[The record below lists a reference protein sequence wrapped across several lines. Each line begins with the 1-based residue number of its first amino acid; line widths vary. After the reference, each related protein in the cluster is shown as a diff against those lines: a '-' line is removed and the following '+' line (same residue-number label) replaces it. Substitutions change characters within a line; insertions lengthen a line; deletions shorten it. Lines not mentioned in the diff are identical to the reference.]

1 MIENEPTNPTSN
13 DPQTAESPE
22 ESSALMNSPEPQGFL
37 SNLWKEWIKPFL
49 MVAVVVF
56 SFRSAVADWN
66 DVPTGSMRPSIIEGD
81 RIFVN
86 KMAYDLKFPFT
97 KWRLV
102 QWDDPS
108 RGDIVVFQSPAD
120 GRRLVKRV
128 VGLPG
133 DEISIL
139 RGRVFLNGRPLAY
152 EDVSSPVEDY
162 PGFLLNPHQFVE
174 EEQLDKR
181 LHPILLTPG
190 SPQYREISAT
200 TVVPAGQFYLMGDNR
215 NNSKDS
221 RFFGTVDRH
230 LILGRAVAVAV
241 SVDRD
246 RHFAPRWDRFFLT
259 LP

>member
-1 MIENEPTNPTSN
+1 MTPIEPETPPHDPASVPSDEERSEMENPTA
-13 DPQTAESPE
+13 P
-22 ESSALMNSPEPQGFL
+22 GFL

-97 KWRLV
+97 KLRLV

-139 RGRVFLNGRPLAY
+139 RGRIFLNGRPLAY
-152 EDVSSPVEDY
+152 EDVATPVEDY

-174 EEQLDKR
+174 EEQLDKN

-200 TVVPAGQFYLMGDNR
+200 TVVPDGQFYLMGDNR

-221 RFFGTVDRH
+221 RFFGTVERK
-230 LILGRAVAVAV
+230 LILGRAMAVAV

-246 RHFAPRWDRFFLT
+246 RHFAPRWDRFFLA